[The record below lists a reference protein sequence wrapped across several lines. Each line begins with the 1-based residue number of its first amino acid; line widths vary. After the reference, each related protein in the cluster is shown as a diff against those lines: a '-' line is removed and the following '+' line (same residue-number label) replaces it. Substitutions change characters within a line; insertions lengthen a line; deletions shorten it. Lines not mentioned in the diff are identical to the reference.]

1 MATQKVSLPA
11 IVLELGLKN
20 KVDSL
25 NKLLNQKPPTQ
36 WLKVHKGVNYQPIE
50 RVKNNLTILFQ
61 DYDWSIKNVQ
71 VVANSILIY
80 GTLSIIN
87 PVTGIKRSVDGIG
100 AWPIQLKAGSTP
112 TDFNNIVQDA
122 IQKNAPAA
130 ESLALKNAA
139 TKLGRFFSDG
149 KEDVED
155 FKGIYSVE
163 VPDADLQ
170 EMKGANS

>member
-1 MATQKVSLPA
+1 MSNIKVSLPA
-11 IVLELGLKN
+11 IVAELGIKS

-25 NKLLNQKPPTQ
+25 NKLLNQKPPSQ
-36 WLKVHKGVNYQPIE
+36 WLKVHNGVNYQPIE

-61 DYDWSIKNVQ
+61 EYDWSIKGIQ
-71 VVANSILIY
+71 IVANSILVY
-80 GTLSIIN
+80 GSLSVIN
-87 PVTGIKRSVDGIG
+87 PVTGNKRTVDGVG
-100 AWPIQLKAGSTP
+100 AWPIQLKAGSNP
-112 TDFNNIVQDA
+112 TDFSQITTGA

-139 TKLGRFFSDG
+139 AKLGRFFSDG

-163 VPDADLQ
+163 IPDDDLQ
-170 EMKGANS
+170 AMKGAQS